1 MKTKP
6 QSPPNTD
13 SPFSQLALSLAAS
26 CEGMGES
33 EGSLSFP
40 QQPPQLREVTCSFSV
55 AGELKDEGQNSAVQ
69 AVLTT
74 SDLGIPQQSHRRNII
89 INGPMFVVP
98 S

>member
-6 QSPPNTD
+6 QSPPNKD

-26 CEGMGES
+26 FEGMGES
-33 EGSLSFP
+33 EGSLSF
-40 QQPPQLREVTCSFSV
+40 PQLREVTCSFSV

-69 AVLTT
+69 LELTT

-89 INGPMFVVP
+89 INGPVLVVP
-98 S
+98 P